1 MVVRDPIAEALA
13 LQAAATEKASWSFL
27 RSPLAPVI
35 AAALGAVYTGDR
47 RSITGIELI
56 DELDPLL
63 GEMREAGFELPRS
76 TAEYVNEWVRAGYL
90 NRHSPRGSVDEFYQ
104 LSAAAHRAMN
114 YLSQVREPSRFAT
127 RSRLSTVI
135 EQLEN
140 LASDT
145 DGDEARVLAG
155 IDDQIEALER
165 RKEIIRERGVDVI
178 SEEQARERA
187 ENILQL
193 AAEIPGDF
201 ARVLAETEQL
211 DQELREQILLKE
223 ISARDVLENI
233 FRGVDLIQNSEAG
246 RSFRGFYEL
255 LFDRETSALLQTTMD
270 VILERPFVAGL
281 TPDQRSQLRW
291 LIRNLEDQSGD
302 VYIAI
307 NGLSRSLRRFV
318 QSRDAES
325 QQALATAIAG
335 AQAKAR
341 KLSRSLDWE
350 LPVDVDIELTS
361 REFSSVGV
369 WVLDDPTDYRIEGG
383 MEVAPQRET
392 DLLELFQRVRESEI
406 DWGDLEA
413 SLKLVLLDYPRA
425 SIAEIFELRPP
436 TQGLASV
443 VGMLKLALQYAE
455 RGEGTE
461 EVMWTTSYGN
471 RKVARLPRYE
481 FTQSPDFGNSSLSL
495 DRLVPWNGRTVT
507 KEHP

>member
-1 MVVRDPIAEALA
+1 MRDPIAEALA

-114 YLSQVREPSRFAT
+114 YLLQVREPSRFAT

-246 RSFRGFYEL
+246 HS
-255 LFDRETSALLQTTMD
+255 
-270 VILERPFVAGL
+270 
-281 TPDQRSQLRW
+281 
-291 LIRNLEDQSGD
+291 
-302 VYIAI
+302 
-307 NGLSRSLRRFV
+307 
-318 QSRDAES
+318 
-325 QQALATAIAG
+325 
-335 AQAKAR
+335 
-341 KLSRSLDWE
+341 
-350 LPVDVDIELTS
+350 
-361 REFSSVGV
+361 
-369 WVLDDPTDYRIEGG
+369 
-383 MEVAPQRET
+383 
-392 DLLELFQRVRESEI
+392 
-406 DWGDLEA
+406 
-413 SLKLVLLDYPRA
+413 
-425 SIAEIFELRPP
+425 
-436 TQGLASV
+436 
-443 VGMLKLALQYAE
+443 
-455 RGEGTE
+455 
-461 EVMWTTSYGN
+461 
-471 RKVARLPRYE
+471 
-481 FTQSPDFGNSSLSL
+481 FTQ
-495 DRLVPWNGRTVT
+495 
-507 KEHP
+507 

>member
-1 MVVRDPIAEALA
+1 MVVRDPVAEALA
-13 LQAAATEKASWSFL
+13 LQAASTEQASWSFL

-35 AAALGAVYTGDR
+35 ASVLGAIYARDR

-56 DELDPLL
+56 DELDSLL
-63 GEMREAGFELPRS
+63 LEMREAGFELPKA

-90 NRHSPRGSVDEFYQ
+90 HRHSPRDSVDEYYQ
-104 LSAAAHRAMN
+104 LSPASYRAMN
-114 YLSQVREPSRFAT
+114 YLSEVQNPSRTAT
-127 RSRLSTVI
+127 RSRLKTVI
-135 EQLEN
+135 DQLEN

-145 DGDEARVLAG
+145 DADEARVLAG
-155 IDDQIEALER
+155 IDDQIAALER
-165 RKEIIRERGVDVI
+165 RKEIIRDRGVDVI
-178 SEEQARERA
+178 SEAEARERA

-193 AAEIPGDF
+193 TSEIPGDF
-201 ARVLAETEQL
+201 ARVLTETEDL
-211 DQELREQILLKE
+211 DHRLREQILLKE
-223 ISARDVLENI
+223 ISAGDVLENI

-255 LFDRETSALLQTTMD
+255 LFDRETSAMLQTTMD
-270 VILERPFVAGL
+270 VILERPFVAAL
-281 TPDQRSQLRW
+281 LPDQRSQLRW
-291 LIRNLEDQSGD
+291 LIRNLEDHASD
-302 VYIAI
+302 IYIAV
-307 NGLSRSLRRFV
+307 NGLSRSLRKFV

-341 KLSRSLDWE
+341 KLSNKLDWDTSVE
-350 LPVDVDIELTS
+350 VEIELTT

-383 MEVAPQRET
+383 MEVAQPREA

-413 SLKLVLLDYPRA
+413 SLKLVLLDHPRA
-425 SIAEIFELRPP
+425 SIAEIFALRPP

-443 VGMLKLALQYAE
+443 VGIFKLALQYAE

-461 EVMWTTSYGN
+461 EVTWTTSYGN
-471 RKVARLPRYE
+471 KKLARLPRYE
-481 FTQSPDFGNSSLSL
+481 FTEAPDFGISSLSF
-495 DRLVPWNGRTVT
+495 DRLVPWKGTTVK
-507 KEHP
+507 KEHM